1 MSTFYAPSTTQGNG
15 AIEMNKTSRYSSCP
29 HSAYSPGGKAK
40 LNNHINNF
48 LPRTEVYTDCKTALS
63 RPLRTCNSKGLFSS
77 LPCSFSF
84 TDVFNIGEASLNTRC
99 LSIIIFGLPSGGYH
113 WFSKYRLSVVIY
125 MSKYHLQQIIV
136 PTHSHWLL
144 SVLHAF
150 PLVPKTNPIDVE
162 KVAIFL
168 ILQMRKPTPE
178 VIQWLVAGHKFK
190 NGGI

>member
-15 AIEMNKTSRYSSCP
+15 GIEMNKTSRYSSCP

-77 LPCSFSF
+77 LPCSLIQFH
-84 TDVFNIGEASLNTRC
+84 RC
-99 LSIIIFGLPSGGYH
+99 FQHRGSQPQYLSIIIFGLPSGGYH

-150 PLVPKTNPIDVE
+150 PLVPTTNPIDVE

-178 VIQWLVAGHKFK
+178 VIQWLVVGHKFK